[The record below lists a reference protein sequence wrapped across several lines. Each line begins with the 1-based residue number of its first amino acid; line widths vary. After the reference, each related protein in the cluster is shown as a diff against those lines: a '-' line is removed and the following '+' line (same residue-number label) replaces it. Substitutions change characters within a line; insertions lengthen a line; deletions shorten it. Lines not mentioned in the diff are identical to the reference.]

1 MNQKITCIIL
11 EDEEMLLQQLKKY
24 VKRVDFLDLLATFQ
38 SPIEAISF
46 LNKNLVDM
54 IFLDLQMPN
63 EEIEG
68 LGFMKILDADQHYIL
83 TTAHPQYA
91 LESYEYNVIDYL
103 HKPYPFERFLKAVH
117 KAQKVIKI
125 IDSSVSDDYSY
136 IKTNKTFQK
145 IKLSEICW
153 FESDRNIVRAF
164 TEHEEISF
172 LMTMEDLM
180 AQLPKSLFIRIHRS
194 FIVSIEK
201 IHLIH
206 DDHVLIERNG
216 TDKSIRVGETYL
228 AGLMGILE
236 GRVLR
241 SLSKKLKII

>member
-11 EDEEMLLQQLKKY
+11 EDEEVLLQQLKKY

-38 SPIEAISF
+38 SPTEAISF
-46 LNKNLVDM
+46 LNKNPVDM

-63 EEIEG
+63 EDIEG
-68 LGFMKILDADQHYIL
+68 LGFMDILDANQHYIL

-91 LESYEYNVIDYL
+91 LQSYEYNVIDYL
-103 HKPYPFERFLKAVH
+103 HKPYPFERFLKAVN
-117 KAQKVIKI
+117 KAQKVIKTV
-125 IDSSVSDDYSY
+125 DSSVSDNYSY

-145 IKLSEICW
+145 IILSEICW
-153 FESDRNIVRAF
+153 FESDRNIVRAY
-164 TEHEEISF
+164 TEQEEISF

-180 AQLPKSLFIRIHRS
+180 AQLPKSLFLRIHRS
-194 FIVSIEK
+194 FIVSIAK

-206 DDHVLIERNG
+206 DEYVLVERNG
-216 TDKSIRVGETYL
+216 TDKSIRVGETYQ

-241 SLSKKLKII
+241 NLSKK

>member
-11 EDEEMLLQQLKKY
+11 ENEEELLQHLKKY
-24 VKRVDFLDLLATFQ
+24 VGRIDFLDLLATFQ
-38 SPIEAISF
+38 SPTEAINF
-46 LNKNLVDM
+46 LNNHPIDL

-63 EEIEG
+63 EDIEG
-68 LGFMKILDADQHYIL
+68 LGFMDILDDNQHYIL
-83 TTAHPQYA
+83 TTANPQYA
-91 LESYEYNVIDYL
+91 LKSYEYNVIDYL

-117 KAQKVIKI
+117 KAQKVIKTV
-125 IDSSVSDDYSY
+125 DSRISDDYSY

-153 FESDRNIVRAF
+153 FESDRNIVRAY

-172 LMTMEDLM
+172 LMTMEDLV
-180 AQLPKSLFIRIHRS
+180 AQLPKSLFLRIHRS
-194 FIVSIEK
+194 FIISIEK

-206 DDHVLIERNG
+206 DDYVLVERNG
-216 TDKSIRVGETYL
+216 TDKSIRVGETYQ

-241 SLSKKLKII
+241 NLSKKR